1 MRNIRQMT
9 QAELEIEFAN
19 KAKANLENSISLLGI
34 LSKVCNNIV
43 VKGVEED
50 KIKVYLQRFND
61 DVTKL
66 IIGGNTLEDKWNLLQ
81 IIYVIIID
89 TMLVSTQK
97 FNSMSSIMTVV
108 VKKLKTLYLA
118 SLYQDRFEMKSKT
131 LIESRKKVGWSQE
144 RISSMM
150 AQQATKNNL
159 VSSLNVEDLT
169 HTVYVALNTLTTSG
183 YFTWAS
189 TGSAT
194 TRTLT
199 LTPEVKDAL
208 AQIKNRV
215 IDETTSERAMIE
227 EPIPY
232 DDKGVG
238 GFHTDFM
245 QKLNPVYSSR
255 TGMPLKTPDALD
267 RYINC
272 INYIQ
277 KTQFTLNK
285 PILKLLQKLLGN
297 PDDVIKYQHVFF
309 PVAKHVEI
317 TDDMLVG
324 DKKRYRQD
332 NDTAMRLIA
341 TFYYLLREANLY
353 EDVDTLWFTWFI
365 DYRGRFYPRA
375 GLLSPQGNKVSKSL
389 LQFKKGGRLL
399 SPRHV
404 NLFKM
409 EVVKMFG
416 FDKLP
421 MDERLAKFADLEPYV
436 LSIAKAVL
444 DCEYPPHGEL
454 WGGRAESFQ
463 CLAYCVE
470 WYNIRKNPIGAL
482 VHLPV
487 TIDGTCNGL
496 QHISALLRDKDLGA
510 SVNLTPSNK
519 PSDIYT
525 DATVIAKRHLI
536 TLDAQKYASEYLTK
550 RALSQLKKEVELKN
564 KTKGEEDKLPIP
576 KATNIKLKKKDIKE
590 TTLLVEEVK
599 KFWLR
604 QNISRKLA
612 KTAVMTIP
620 YSSTA
625 QTQREYI
632 LQELSKSGFP
642 IPKDETGKEL
652 VIYKAVLID
661 MIMKGVGEATLSA
674 NQLQKYLKGYLQEM
688 KTQYCDLFN
697 LFYTPFGLAIQS
709 PVSLQM
715 KRRTIKISNKSFN
728 LKTFNHGANQKTANL
743 DKLAF
748 GCSPN
753 IIHSYDSCH
762 LIMTVEQFEFENG
775 EQNIWL
781 VHDSYGCSPAY
792 MDSLAFNTR
801 DCFVKLH
808 EQYPLSVCLANPYK
822 LLPTTDSLD
831 LNEVRKSTYF
841 FH

>member
-1 MRNIRQMT
+1 MRNILNMT
-9 QAELEIEFAN
+9 QAELEIELAN
-19 KAKANLENSISLLGI
+19 KAKANLENSISLLGM

-43 VKGVEED
+43 IKGMEED
-50 KIKVYLQRFND
+50 KINVCLNQFDD

-66 IIGGNTLEDKWNLLQ
+66 IVGGDTLEDKWNLLQ

-97 FNSMSSIMTVV
+97 FNSLTSIMTVV

-118 SLYQDRFEMKSKT
+118 SLYQDRFEMKAKT
-131 LIESRKKVGWSQE
+131 LIEARKKVGWSQD

-159 VSSLNVEDLT
+159 VSGLNVEDLT
-169 HTVYVALNTLTTSG
+169 YTVYIALNTLTSSG
-183 YFTWAS
+183 YFVWVA
-189 TGSAT
+189 TGVT
-194 TRTLT
+194 KRTLD
-199 LTPEVKDAL
+199 LVPEVKEAL
-208 AQIKNRV
+208 GHIKNRV
-215 IDETTSERAMIE
+215 VDETTAERAMIE
-227 EPIPY
+227 EPLPY
-232 DDKGVG
+232 NDKGVG

-297 PDDVIKYQHVFF
+297 PDDVIKYQHIFF
-309 PVAKHVEI
+309 PVAKYVEI
-317 TDDMLVG
+317 TKDMLVG
-324 DKKRYRQD
+324 DKKRYKQD
-332 NDTAMRLIA
+332 NDTATRLIA
-341 TFYYLLREANLY
+341 TFYYLLREANIY

-375 GLLSPQGNKVSKSL
+375 GLLSPQGNKVSKAL
-389 LQFKKGGRLL
+389 LQFKQGSRLL

-421 MDERLAKFADLEPYV
+421 MDERLAKFSELEPYV
-436 LSIAKAVL
+436 LNIAKAVL
-444 DCEYPPHGEL
+444 DCEYPPHGDL

-470 WYNIRKNPIGAL
+470 WYNIHKNPIGAL

-496 QHISALLRDKDLGA
+496 QHISALLRDRDLGA
-510 SVNLTPSNK
+510 SVNLTPSDK

-536 TLDAQKYASEYLTK
+536 NLDAEKYATEYLSK
-550 RALSQLKKEVELKN
+550 RALSELKKKVALQN
-564 KTKGEEDKLPIP
+564 KTKGGKDKTSPP
-576 KATNIKLKKKDIKE
+576 KTSDIKLKKKDIKE

-709 PVSLQM
+709 PVSLTAKM
-715 KRRTIKISNKSFN
+715 KKITVSNKIFR
-728 LKTFNHGANQKTANL
+728 LKTFNHGGDEKTANL

-775 EQNIWL
+775 DQNIWL